1 MFAAPPNIETV
12 VYARLPE
19 HYRISGRST
28 DWAKFQRHGEDPDS
42 FLEGPSFDLEGN
54 FWCTDIPY
62 GRIFKVTPDGKF
74 NLIVEYDGEPNGLKI
89 HQDGRIFVADHI
101 HGIMVMDPQKA
112 DIQPYFTRPMLER
125 FIGVNDLVFASN
137 GDLYFTDQGQ
147 SGLNNWNGR
156 VFRLTPLGRLDLMLK
171 GIPSP
176 NGIVLNQ
183 AENMAFIAVTRM
195 NNVWRMPIIHDD
207 STNLAI
213 NKVGIHIQL
222 SGSLGGPDGLAM
234 DQNGNLSV
242 AHAGLGSVWLFD
254 KLGEPIARI
263 KSSEGVATTNQAYG
277 GDKNQS
283 LFITESLSGTIL
295 RAELETPGEPMYSHQ

>member
-1 MFAAPPNIETV
+1 MFAAPPNIDTT
-12 VYARLPE
+12 VYARLPD

-42 FLEGPSFDLEGN
+42 FLEGPSFDREGN
-54 FWCTDIPY
+54 LWCTDIPY
-62 GRIFKVTPDGKF
+62 GRIFKVSPDGNF
-74 NLIVEYDGEPNGLKI
+74 DLVVEYDGEPNGLKI
-89 HQDGRIFVADHI
+89 HRDGRIFVADHI

-125 FIGVNDLVFASN
+125 FIGINDLVFASN

-156 VFRLTPLGRLDLMLK
+156 VFRLTPSGRLDLMLK

-207 STNLAI
+207 STNLAT
-213 NKVGIHIQL
+213 NKVGIHVQL
-222 SGSLGGPDGLAM
+222 SGGLGGPDGLAI
-234 DQNGNLSV
+234 DQNGSLTV

-254 KLGEPIARI
+254 KFGEPIGRI
-263 KSSEGVATTNQAYG
+263 KSSEGVATTNHAYG
-277 GDKNQS
+277 GDNNKS
-283 LFITESLSGTIL
+283 LFITESLTGTIL
-295 RAELETPGEPMYSHQ
+295 RAELDVPGEPMYSHQ